1 MKIQVYVSNPKHA
14 SSLYLKCLYI
24 KKTKQLGV
32 PIERLKK
39 KKKRKKSKGNWP
51 VNLTNN
57 GNCGFTLISCSL
69 VGDA

>member
-32 PIERLKK
+32 PRERLKK
-39 KKKRKKSKGNWP
+39 KKERVKETGRP